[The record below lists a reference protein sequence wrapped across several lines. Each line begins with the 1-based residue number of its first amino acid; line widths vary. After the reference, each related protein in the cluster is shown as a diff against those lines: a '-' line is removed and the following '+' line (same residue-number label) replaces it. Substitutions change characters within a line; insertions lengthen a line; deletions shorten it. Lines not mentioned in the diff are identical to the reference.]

1 MAVTPTDRDAPTL
14 IQRALK
20 GHAAIGLLVGAL
32 MYLVVLSGTLVV
44 VGPRWDRWEQPRA
57 PEMHYIAPAAV
68 QHAVVTAAAAHPAT
82 IMITLPSDELPRTIV
97 TAEKSPYFVDAS
109 GNCAQLV
116 AHPWADFL
124 RALHI
129 YLNLPATLGLIVV
142 GALGSMLSV
151 LIVTGVI
158 AHPRLFR
165 DAFRLRARA
174 NRQLAQ
180 ADWHNRLGIWTLP
193 FGLAVAITGAFLGLA
208 VVGATL
214 IAKGHHGG
222 DVAQVYAPIF
232 GDQMTPGGGPAKV
245 ADVAAALTM
254 MQARFP
260 GVTPSYVSIVGAGRL
275 EQRVEIIADVPY
287 RLIYGESY
295 RFDAAGHYLGKVG
308 LSDGAIGQQA
318 AASMYKLH
326 FGSFG
331 GLAVELGYVL
341 LGLCLLVVTGT
352 GMSLWLHKRR
362 RRGEQSERLEAFWTT
377 IVWGAPFLI
386 VIDYWIVVAWPTASA
401 PWWFW
406 SLLAA
411 LAIVL
416 MVRPT
421 LAKPS
426 AGRRVLGAGMLA
438 TGVAHAALMRSSPP
452 SLALD
457 LVIALTGIIVLVAP
471 GLLAARQTIPRAV

>member
-1 MAVTPTDRDAPTL
+1 MTRTDRDAPTL
-14 IQRALK
+14 VQRALK

-44 VGPRWDRWEQPRA
+44 IGPRWDRWEQPRA
-57 PEMHYIAPAAV
+57 PEMHHIAPAAV
-68 QHAVVTAAAAHPAT
+68 QHAVAVAGGAHPAA
-82 IMITLPSDELPRTIV
+82 IMVTLPDDELPRTIV
-97 TAEKSPYFVDAS
+97 TAGKRPYFLDAS
-109 GNCAQLV
+109 GNRAQVV

-124 RALHI
+124 LALHI
-129 YLNLPATLGLIVV
+129 YLNLPATLGLVVV
-142 GALGSMLSV
+142 GALGSMLSA

-193 FGLAVAITGAFLGLA
+193 FGLAVALTGAFLGLA

-232 GDQMTPGGGPAKV
+232 GDQVAPGGGPAKI

-260 GVTPSYVSIVGAGRL
+260 DVTPSYVSIAGAGRQ
-275 EQRVEIIADVPY
+275 EQRIEIIADVPH

-308 LSDGAIGQQA
+308 LSDGAVGQQV
-318 AASMYKLH
+318 AASMYRLH

-331 GLAVELGYVL
+331 GLAVELAYVL
-341 LGLCLLVVTGT
+341 FGLCLLVVTGT

-362 RRGEQSERLEAFWTT
+362 RRGEPSVRLEAFWTI
-377 IVWGAPFLI
+377 IVWGAPLLI

-401 PWWFW
+401 TWWFW

-411 LAIVL
+411 LVIVL
-416 MVRPT
+416 MIWPHF
-421 LAKPS
+421 AKPS
-426 AGRRVLGAGMLA
+426 AGRRVLGASILV
-438 TGVAHAALMRSSPP
+438 TGVAHAALMRPSPA
-452 SLALD
+452 SFALD
-457 LVIALTGIIVLVAP
+457 LVIALTGIIILVAP
-471 GLLAARQTIPRAV
+471 GLLAARRTITRAA